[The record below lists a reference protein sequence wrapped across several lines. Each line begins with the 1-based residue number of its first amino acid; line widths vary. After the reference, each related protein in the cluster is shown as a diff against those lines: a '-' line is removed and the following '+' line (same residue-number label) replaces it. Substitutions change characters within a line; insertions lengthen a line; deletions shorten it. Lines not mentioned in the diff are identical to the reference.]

1 LTRLAALGRI
11 ALLLLPVLLAA
22 CAPRLQPLGP
32 VATASAPARDELA
45 MTAASAPAG
54 DRLVMDDGVAL
65 PLRRWSV
72 KGPAKAVILAIH
84 GFNDYSRAFELPA
97 AIWARKG
104 IETYAYDQRGFGA
117 TAHRGLWP
125 GEARLIEDVNN
136 AVAQLRARHPGL
148 PFFLLGESMGGA
160 VVMCA
165 VAGQQPLPVDGV
177 VLVAPAAWKRA
188 DLGPLANGLLWV
200 MAHSLPWYKLTGKG
214 LHIIPSDNQ
223 AMLTQLFYDP
233 LIIKGTR
240 TDTVYGL
247 VKLMDDAFAAA
258 PRLTGRVLVTY
269 GVHEQV
275 IDEDVAAEM
284 LRRLP
289 RGPGAPRV
297 AIYPNGYHMLMRDL
311 NGGVVSRD
319 IAAWIFDPAA
329 PLPSAAD
336 ARGQRLV
343 ASSTGGLSTAH

>member
-1 LTRLAALGRI
+1 MRPGSLRRLAV
-11 ALLLLPVLLAA
+11 LLLPALLAA

-32 VATASAPARDELA
+32 LATAAKPAGDELA
-45 MTAASAPAG
+45 VTTALAPAS
-54 DRLVMDDGVAL
+54 DKLVMDDGVAL
-65 PLRRWSV
+65 PLRRWPA
-72 KGPAKAVILAIH
+72 KGPARAVILAVH

-117 TAHRGLWP
+117 TTHRGVWP
-125 GEARLIEDVNN
+125 GEARLIEDVDD

-177 VLVAPAAWKRA
+177 VLVAPAAWKRD

-214 LHIIPSDNQ
+214 LHIIPSDND
-223 AMLTQLFYDP
+223 AILAQLYRDP
-233 LIIKGTR
+233 VIIKGTR
-240 TDTVYGL
+240 TDAVYGL
-247 VKLMDDAFAAA
+247 VQLMDDAFAAA
-258 PRLTGRVLVTY
+258 PRLEGRVLVAY
-269 GVHEQV
+269 GMHEQV
-275 IDEDVAAEM
+275 IDEDVAADM

>member
-1 LTRLAALGRI
+1 MRLGRLRSL
-11 ALLLLPVLLAA
+11 ALLLLPAMLAA

-32 VATASAPARDELA
+32 AATGAKPATDELA
-45 MTAASAPAG
+45 ITTAPSPAG
-54 DRLVMDDGVAL
+54 DKLVMDDGVAL
-65 PLRRWSV
+65 PLRHWPA
-72 KGPAKAVILAIH
+72 KGPARAVILAVH

-117 TAHRGLWP
+117 TTHRGLWP
-125 GEARLIEDVNN
+125 GEARLIEDVDN

-165 VAGQQPLPVDGV
+165 VAGQHPLPVDGV
-177 VLVAPAAWKRA
+177 VLVAPAAWKRD

-200 MAHSLPWYKLTGKG
+200 MAHSLPWYQLTGKG
-214 LHIIPSDNQ
+214 LHIIPSDNNRVL
-223 AMLTQLFYDP
+223 AQLYRDP

-240 TDTVYGL
+240 TDAVYGL
-247 VKLMDDAFAAA
+247 VQLMDDAFAAA
-258 PRLTGRVLVTY
+258 PRLEGRVLVAY
-269 GVHEQV
+269 GVHEHV
-275 IDEDVAAEM
+275 IDEDVAADM
-284 LRRLP
+284 LRSLP

-297 AIYPNGYHMLMRDL
+297 AIYPDGYHMLMRDL

-336 ARGQRLV
+336 ARGQHLV